1 MSNDSVTI
9 TCPVCQRPFTPQG
22 KRRWCSEG
30 CRVAAWRRRRQQAG
44 PAITL
49 PPARPRRPITVTSAT
64 AAPPA
69 PWDSNAATNAAPSC
83 AKLQLGGPCPHCDEP
98 VAVTELLDQEV
109 TVTN

>member
-1 MSNDSVTI
+1 LSNDSATI

-44 PAITL
+44 PTITL
-49 PPARPRRPITVTSAT
+49 PPARPRRPITVYQC
-64 AAPPA
+64 
-69 PWDSNAATNAAPSC
+69 DSCGTRAVGQQRCDECGTFMH
-83 AKLQLGGPCPHCDEP
+83 KIGLGGPCPHCDEP

-109 TVTN
+109 TATN